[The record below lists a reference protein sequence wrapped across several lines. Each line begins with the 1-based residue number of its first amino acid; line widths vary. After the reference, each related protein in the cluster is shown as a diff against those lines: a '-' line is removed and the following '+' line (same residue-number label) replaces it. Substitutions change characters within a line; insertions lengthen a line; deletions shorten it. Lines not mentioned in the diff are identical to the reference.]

1 MQVVHSQEGQL
12 QAEQEV
18 QSQEPQAQAACE
30 QLSQVQSALLQV
42 AQAPPQLPQEQAV
55 HSS

>member
-1 MQVVHSQEGQL
+1 MVHSQDAQL
-12 QAEQEV
+12 HAEHEV
-18 QSQEPQAQAACE
+18 QSQEPQEQATCE

-42 AQAPPQLPQEQAV
+42 AQAPEQLPQEQAV